1 MVNYNLGKI
10 YKIVD
15 NTNNNVYIGSTCEPT
30 LARRLAKHIGNFKSY
45 KKGNCRYISSFKI
58 FENENYNIVLIED
71 YPCEN
76 KNQLYARERY
86 WTENINCININRNQG
101 IIHELGGLQEY
112 NKEYKKEYYQKNK
125 DLLCL
130 KFKEYYKEYYQNNK
144 AKLNEKFICYCG
156 GCFTKKNKSN
166 HIKSKKHQAY
176 LENN

>member
-15 NTNNNVYIGSTCEPT
+15 NTNNNVYIGSTCEPI

-45 KKGNCRYISSFKI
+45 KKGKFHFISSFKI
-58 FENENYNIVLIED
+58 FENGNYNIVLIED
-71 YPCEN
+71 FPCEN

-112 NKEYKKEYYQKNK
+112 KKEYHEKNK
-125 DLLCL
+125 ESILNR
-130 KFKEYYKEYYQNNK
+130 KKIYYQNNK
-144 AKLNEKFICYCG
+144 AKLNEKFICYCN
-156 GCFTKKNKSN
+156 GCFTKKNKST